1 MDTGEGHFKMVADE
15 EAKRLIEEDYPLGV
29 FKTGEIV
36 ELKGS
41 RFRVQKITPKR
52 LSLRLLPKA

>member
-1 MDTGEGHFKMVADE
+1 MDTGEGHFKMVMEE
-15 EAKRLIEEDYPLGV
+15 EAKKLIEDDYPLGI

-41 RFRVQKITPKR
+41 GFRIQKITPKR